1 MFSARLTDPHRRWGK
16 RAFDAVVVDEAQD
29 VGIPELRFLAIA
41 GSWRADG
48 LLLTGDLGQR
58 IFQQPF
64 SWKSLGIDIRGRS
77 YMLRLRQ
84 AARIAEI
91 IIVKDRHGRVVVRV
105 HWGAARMRF
114 ENLIQEHDSSE
125 WLLPDTPRLD
135 GSRTLSARAVHGG
148 CRRASGS
155 TRTPPCRQQAPA
167 ARAVVPLLPPSAV
180 LGWELTRVYRCL
192 KALRVG
198 NMITTAAATRGAV
211 ITIS

>member
-48 LLLTGDLGQR
+48 LLLTGDLGRR

-155 TRTPPCRQQAPA
+155 TRTPLADSRRLRREQLCRSSRHPPC
-167 ARAVVPLLPPSAV
+167 
-180 LGWELTRVYRCL
+180 W
-192 KALRVG
+192 VG
-198 NMITTAAATRGAV
+198 N
-211 ITIS
+211 